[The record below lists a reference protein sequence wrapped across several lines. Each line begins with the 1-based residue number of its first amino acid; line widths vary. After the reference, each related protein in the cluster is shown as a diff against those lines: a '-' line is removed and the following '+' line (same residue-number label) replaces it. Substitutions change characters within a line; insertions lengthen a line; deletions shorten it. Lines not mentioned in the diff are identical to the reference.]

1 MSTHSRP
8 PGSVVSGPSSGDCT
22 LLIPYENFVREP
34 DGSWRPL
41 SPMIMDLPGSG
52 KISVGPWLTFR
63 RGRKLLGHDIAAEL
77 DAIDRQQAQLRLGR
91 AA

>member
-1 MSTHSRP
+1 
-8 PGSVVSGPSSGDCT
+8 
-22 LLIPYENFVREP
+22 
-34 DGSWRPL
+34 
-41 SPMIMDLPGSG
+41 MIMDLPGAG

-77 DAIDRQQAQLRLGR
+77 DAIARQQAQLRLGR